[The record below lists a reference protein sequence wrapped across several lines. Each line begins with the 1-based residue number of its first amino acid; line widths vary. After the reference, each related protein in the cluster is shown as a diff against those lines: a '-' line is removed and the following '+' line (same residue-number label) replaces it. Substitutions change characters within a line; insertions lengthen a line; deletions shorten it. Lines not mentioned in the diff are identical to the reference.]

1 MGVSDKMV
9 IKESLETV
17 EDGARELATVPMLL
31 GVSAVLSSGVII
43 SSYMGLFGARS
54 QMIKNVGLAVFASA
68 LVGYAGV
75 GDSIFE
81 GEMRRGVQAFSG
93 TLGLLAF
100 AQLIRNVRSDGFMA
114 ENFDVVYPT
123 GDGSVIGQTT
133 ATTTTDPLG
142 QQPGI
147 TTPNDLLQEQLD
159 YRHEYEVVDYRDL
172 GQYSPLDSHRADIG
186 HAPPVWMAESV
197 PTVSQNPMV
206 VDASNL
212 DVTGKSA
219 DVFNS
224 WILPSVMRNSA
235 GNSGHGV
242 IQNFGAEHGRKG
254 NHVQGSMGYGS
265 IIGQ

>member
-1 MGVSDKMV
+1 
-9 IKESLETV
+9 
-17 EDGARELATVPMLL
+17 
-31 GVSAVLSSGVII
+31 
-43 SSYMGLFGARS
+43 
-54 QMIKNVGLAVFASA
+54 
-68 LVGYAGV
+68 
-75 GDSIFE
+75 
-81 GEMRRGVQAFSG
+81 
-93 TLGLLAF
+93 
-100 AQLIRNVRSDGFMA
+100 
-114 ENFDVVYPT
+114 
-123 GDGSVIGQTT
+123 
-133 ATTTTDPLG
+133 
-142 QQPGI
+142 
-147 TTPNDLLQEQLD
+147 
-159 YRHEYEVVDYRDL
+159 
-172 GQYSPLDSHRADIG
+172 
-186 HAPPVWMAESV
+186 MAESV